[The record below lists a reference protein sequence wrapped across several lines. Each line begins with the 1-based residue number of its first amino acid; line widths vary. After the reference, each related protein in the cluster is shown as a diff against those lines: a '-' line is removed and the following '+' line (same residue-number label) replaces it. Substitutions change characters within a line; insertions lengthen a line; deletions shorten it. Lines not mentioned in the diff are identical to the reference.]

1 MPGQEFTHDY
11 EIHYYDCDARKRLSV
26 LAMLRFF
33 EDIALR
39 QSEAVGVGLDF
50 YEREQVAWLL
60 SRWDIRIHALP
71 AYMADVRV
79 LTQPMHMRRFL
90 ANRRYAMYDL
100 GERTR
105 PAAPSSPETPAPAS
119 PDPPASMQSAS
130 HGQASS
136 GADIPVIEADSQWVF
151 LDTVRKRPARIP
163 EDVYLRYGRIT
174 ESDQLPTPPPPR
186 APERTDA
193 ERGFSVRMSDIDSN
207 GHVNNIRY
215 VEWALETLPVEL
227 LRKGTLRRLL
237 VHYRREVRYGAD
249 VRSVAALG
257 EEDGTAVGRHEI
269 RSGDV
274 VVCQLESFWDQQP
287 SSLSP

>member
-90 ANRRYAMYDL
+90 ANRRYAMYD
-100 GERTR
+100 GDDT
-105 PAAPSSPETPAPAS
+105 
-119 PDPPASMQSAS
+119 
-130 HGQASS
+130 
-136 GADIPVIEADSQWVF
+136 PVIEADSQWVF

-186 APERTDA
+186 APERTDT

-215 VEWALETLPVEL
+215 VEWALETLPAEL
-227 LRKGTLRRLL
+227 LRQGTLRRLL

-257 EEDGTAVGRHEI
+257 DEDGTAVGRHEI